1 MNKTIKVA
9 IVDDEPDLR
18 ENIGGY
24 VDAAEGFRCASI
36 FSNAEDALKQLPAE
50 KPDVVLMDI
59 NLGGSMSG
67 IECVRRLKPLLP
79 GTQVVMLTVF
89 EDTEKIFSALAA
101 GASGYLLKRLAPAKL
116 LEAIRE
122 VYEGGSP
129 MSAPI
134 ARKVVQSLQ
143 PSAAT
148 GNAAA
153 GIARKPGG
161 TGNPL
166 SQNLAWGGV
175 SLSPRER
182 EVLDGL
188 AEGQAYKQIAD
199 KLGVSIHTVRNYIR
213 RIYEKLHVCSR
224 TEAVAKYL
232 RH

>member
-1 MNKTIKVA
+1 MNKLIKVA
-9 IVDDEPDLR
+9 IVDDEVDLR
-18 ENIGGY
+18 ENIAGY
-24 VDAAEGFRCASI
+24 VDAAKGFRCSSI
-36 FSNAEDALKQLPAE
+36 YSSAEEALAHLPKE

-59 NLGGSMSG
+59 NLGGMSG
-67 IECVRRLKPLLP
+67 IECVRQLKPQMP
-79 GTQVVMLTVF
+79 ATQMVMLTVF

-122 VYEGGSP
+122 VNEGGSP

-143 PSAAT
+143 PSV
-148 GNAAA
+148 
-153 GIARKPGG
+153 
-161 TGNPL
+161 
-166 SQNLAWGGV
+166 V
-175 SLSPRER
+175 SADETTALSPRER

>member
-1 MNKTIKVA
+1 MSKPIKVA
-9 IVDDEPDLR
+9 VVDDESDLR
-18 ENIGGY
+18 ENIAAFI
-24 VDAAEGFRCASI
+24 DAARGFSCKWLYGS
-36 FSNAEDALKQLPAE
+36 AEEAIARLPQE
-50 KPDVVLMDI
+50 KPDVILMDI
-59 NLGGSMSG
+59 NLGGMSG
-67 IECVRRLKPLLP
+67 IECVRRLKPQMP
-79 GTQVVMLTVF
+79 EVQVVMLTVF
-89 EDTEKIFSALAA
+89 EDTEKIFSALTA

-122 VYEGGSP
+122 VHEGGSP

-143 PSAAT
+143 VVPARGDANMELSA
-148 GNAAA
+148 
-153 GIARKPGG
+153 
-161 TGNPL
+161 
-166 SQNLAWGGV
+166 
-175 SLSPRER
+175 RER

-232 RH
+232 RN